1 MEELTKYYTT
11 EEQRVLLEEFGNAQR
26 EFQSAKNK
34 LYATVLLMEKTLP
47 IKSGDKF
54 TADGMCEGIV
64 RWINLDRSLRK
75 LAIFYDAT
83 EGDKNSE
90 SQNCM
95 VVEIKDLHKIKVIK
109 Q

>member
-1 MEELTKYYTT
+1 MEELAKYYTT
-11 EEQRVLLEEFGNAQR
+11 EEQRVLLEEFEDAQR

-34 LYATVLLMEKTLP
+34 LFATVLLMEKTLP

-54 TADGMCEGIV
+54 TADGMCEGTI
-64 RWINLDRSLRK
+64 RWIALDRSLTK
-75 LAIFYDAT
+75 LTIFYDAT

-95 VVEIKDLHKIKVIK
+95 VVEIKDLYKIKVIK

>member
-11 EEQRVLLEEFGNAQR
+11 EEQRVLLEEFEDAQR
-26 EFQSAKNK
+26 EFKLAKNK
-34 LYATVLLMEKTLP
+34 LFAAVLLMEKTLP

-54 TADGMCEGIV
+54 TADGICEGVI
-64 RWINLDRSLRK
+64 RWIDLDRSLTK
-75 LAIFYDAT
+75 LTIFYDT
-83 EGDKNSE
+83 TDGDENSE

-95 VVEIKDLHKIKVIK
+95 VIEIKDLRKIKVIK

>member
-11 EEQRVLLEEFGNAQR
+11 EEQRVLLEEFEDAQR

-34 LYATVLLMEKTLP
+34 LYATVLMMEKTLP
-47 IKSGDKF
+47 IKKGDKF

-64 RWINLDRSLRK
+64 RWIDLDRSLTK
-75 LAIFYDAT
+75 LTIFYDAT
-83 EGDKNSE
+83 EGNKTSE
-90 SQNCM
+90 SQNCIF
-95 VVEIKDLHKIKVIK
+95 VEIKDLHKIKVIK

>member
-11 EEQRVLLEEFGNAQR
+11 EEQRVLLEEFENAQR
-26 EFQSAKNK
+26 EMQSAKNK
-34 LYATVLLMEKTLP
+34 LYAAVMMMEKTLP
-47 IKSGDKF
+47 IKKGDKF
-54 TADGMCEGIV
+54 ADGTREGII
-64 RWINLDRSLRK
+64 RWIALDRSLTK
-75 LAIFYDAT
+75 LTIFYDAT
-83 EGDKNSE
+83 EGDKTSE

>member
-11 EEQRVLLEEFGNAQR
+11 EEQRVLLEEFEDAQR
-26 EFQSAKNK
+26 EFQSAQNK
-34 LYATVLLMEKTLP
+34 LYAAVLLMEKTLP
-47 IKSGDKF
+47 IKKGDKF
-54 TADGMCEGIV
+54 TADGMCEGII
-64 RWINLDRSLRK
+64 RWIDLDRSLRK

-83 EGDKNSE
+83 EDKSGE

-95 VVEIKDLHKIKVIK
+95 VVEIKDLYKIKVIK

>member
-11 EEQRVLLEEFGNAQR
+11 EEQRVLLEEFENAQR

-47 IKSGDKF
+47 ITKGDKF
-54 TADGMCEGIV
+54 ADGMCEGII
-64 RWINLDRSLRK
+64 RWIDLDRSLTK

-90 SQNCM
+90 SQNCI

>member
-1 MEELTKYYTT
+1 MEELAKYYTAK
-11 EEQRVLLEEFGNAQR
+11 EQRVLLEEFENAQR
-26 EFQSAKNK
+26 ELESAKNK
-34 LYATVLLMEKTLP
+34 LYAAVLMMEKTLP

-54 TADGMCEGIV
+54 TADGMCEGVI
-64 RWINLDRSLRK
+64 RWIALDRSLRK

-83 EGDKNSE
+83 EDKSGE

-95 VVEIKDLHKIKVIK
+95 IVEIKDLYKIKVIK

>member
-11 EEQRVLLEEFGNAQR
+11 EEQRVLLEEFEDAQR

-34 LYATVLLMEKTLP
+34 LYATVLMMEKTLP

-54 TADGMCEGIV
+54 TADGMCEGII
-64 RWINLDRSLRK
+64 RWINLDRSLTK

-83 EGDKNSE
+83 EGDKTSE

>member
-11 EEQRVLLEEFGNAQR
+11 EEQRALLEEFEDAQR
-26 EFQSAKNK
+26 EFQSSKNK
-34 LYATVLLMEKTLP
+34 LFATVLLIEKTLP

-54 TADGMCEGIV
+54 TADGICEGVI
-64 RWINLDRSLRK
+64 RWIDLDKSLRK
-75 LAIFYDAT
+75 LTIFYDAT
-83 EGDKNSE
+83 EGDKNSD

-95 VVEIKDLHKIKVIK
+95 VVEIKDLYKIKVIK

>member
-11 EEQRVLLEEFGNAQR
+11 EEQRVLLEEFEDAQR

-34 LYATVLLMEKTLP
+34 LYAAVLMMEKTLP

-54 TADGMCEGIV
+54 TADGSEGII
-64 RWINLDRSLRK
+64 RWINLDRSLTK
-75 LAIFYDAT
+75 LTIFYDAT

>member
-11 EEQRVLLEEFGNAQR
+11 KEQRVLLEEFGNAQR

-47 IKSGDKF
+47 ITKGDKF
-54 TADGMCEGIV
+54 TAGGMCEGIV
-64 RWINLDRSLRK
+64 RWINLDRSLTK
-75 LAIFYDAT
+75 LTIFYDAT
-83 EGDKNSE
+83 EGDKTSE
-90 SQNCM
+90 SQNYM

>member
-11 EEQRVLLEEFGNAQR
+11 EEQRVLLEEFENAQR
-26 EFQSAKNK
+26 EMQSAKNK
-34 LYATVLLMEKTLP
+34 LYAAVMMMEKTLP
-47 IKSGDKF
+47 IQKGDKF
-54 TADGMCEGIV
+54 ADGTREGIV
-64 RWINLDRSLRK
+64 RWIDLDRSLRK

-83 EGDKNSE
+83 EGDKTGE

-95 VVEIKDLHKIKVIK
+95 VVEIKDLHEIKVIK

>member
-11 EEQRVLLEEFGNAQR
+11 EEQRVLLEEFENAQR
-26 EFQSAKNK
+26 ELESAKNK
-34 LYATVLLMEKTLP
+34 LFYAVLMMEKTLP

-54 TADGMCEGIV
+54 TADGTREGIV
-64 RWINLDRSLRK
+64 RWIALDRSLRK
-75 LAIFYDAT
+75 LTIFYDAT
-83 EGDKNSE
+83 EDKSE

-95 VVEIKDLHKIKVIK
+95 VVEIKDLYKIKIIK

>member
-1 MEELTKYYTT
+1 MEELTKYYTAK
-11 EEQRVLLEEFGNAQR
+11 EQRVLLEEFEDAQR

-34 LYATVLLMEKTLP
+34 LYATVLMMEKTLP

-54 TADGMCEGIV
+54 TADGMCEGVI
-64 RWINLDRSLRK
+64 RWIALDRSLRK
-75 LAIFYDAT
+75 LAIFYDT
-83 EGDKNSE
+83 TNGDENSE

-95 VVEIKDLHKIKVIK
+95 VIEIKDLHKIKVIK